1 MFVRAMILIMPIIIL
16 SQYYNSEID
25 VVNILRNRM
34 VLDETVP
41 KEKRYTWTS
50 IEDVKF
56 GKELLPSGLIEP
68 VTL

>member
-1 MFVRAMILIMPIIIL
+1 
-16 SQYYNSEID
+16 
-25 VVNILRNRM
+25 M

-68 VTL
+68 VTLEIMR

>member
-1 MFVRAMILIMPIIIL
+1 
-16 SQYYNSEID
+16 
-25 VVNILRNRM
+25 M

-56 GKELLPSGLIEP
+56 GEELLPSGLIEP